1 MTSVEFA
8 CRDWWEKLKRGETP
22 IADVVLDQEA
32 ADVACGWFDRI
43 RVPDVEGQPELREAG
58 GQWMRDIVR
67 ALFGCVA
74 TDEAGRKVRLANETF
89 ILVPKKNAK
98 TTSSA
103 AIALTAMMMNPR
115 RRADMLIVAPT
126 QKIAE
131 VAFVQAAGMVEA
143 DPEYLA
149 KRLHVRAHIKTI
161 EDRVTRSRLMV
172 RTFGTDVLTGCKP
185 SLVLIDEVHV
195 LGGVPYAADVLR
207 QIRGGLM
214 PFAESLLVMI
224 STQSDHP
231 PAGVFKSELQYA
243 RGVRDGRITEAVRM
257 LPVIYEFP
265 EEVQTSRGQAWR
277 DPKLWHLVTPNL
289 GRSITLQ
296 RLIDGMA
303 RAEHDGAHEVVA
315 WATQHL
321 NVEVG
326 LALQSNRWRG
336 ADYWERAGDPAIT
349 LEAILARS
357 EVVAAGIDG
366 GGLDDLMAVAVIGRD
381 RETKDWLHW
390 AHAWAH
396 PEVLEQRPE
405 ISGLLRDYEKLGQ
418 LTICASPTEDVQG
431 VADVIERLWSSGLL
445 PAENGVGYDPFGIA
459 PLIDEIVGRGVPE
472 EVLVG
477 VRQGAALSPA
487 IWGLERKL
495 KDETFRHGAQ
505 DIMTWSV
512 GNAVAEQRGNAV
524 LITKQVAGKA
534 KIDLVVATLDAAM
547 ILARNPDPATGGS
560 YLEAARLVVL

>member
-1 MTSVEFA
+1 MALDLS
-8 CRDWWEKLKRGETP
+8 CPDWWEKLQRGETP
-22 IADVVLDQEA
+22 IADVVLDHEA
-32 ADVACGWFDRI
+32 AEVAVGWFDRI

-58 GQWMRDIVR
+58 GEWMRDIVR
-67 ALFGCVA
+67 ALFGSLT
-74 TDEAGRKVRLANETF
+74 TDEAGRKARLVGETF
-89 ILVPKKNAK
+89 VLVPKKNAK

-103 AIALTAMMMNPR
+103 AIALTFMMMNPR

-143 DPEYLA
+143 DPEYLS
-149 KRLHVRAHIKTI
+149 KRLHVRGHIKTI

-214 PFAESLLVMI
+214 PFPESLLVMI

-231 PAGVFKSELQYA
+231 PAGVFKTELQYA
-243 RGVRDGRITEAVRM
+243 RGVRDGRIAGGRL
-257 LPVIYEFP
+257 LPVLYEFP
-265 EEVQTSRGQAWR
+265 EAVQTGRNQPWR

-303 RAEHDGAHEVVA
+303 RAEHDGAHEVIA

-366 GGLDDLMAVAVIGRD
+366 GGLDDLMAVSVIGRD

-405 ISGLLRDYEKLGQ
+405 IAGLLRDFERLGQ
-418 LTICASPTEDVQG
+418 LTICGRPTEDVEG
-431 VADVIERLWSSGLL
+431 VADVIERLWQSGLL

-459 PLIDEIVGRGVPE
+459 ALIDEIVGRGVPE

-505 DIMTWSV
+505 EIMTWSI

-534 KIDLVVATLDAAM
+534 KIDLVVATFDAAM
-547 ILARNPDPATGGS
+547 ILARNPEASNGSS
-560 YLEAARLVVL
+560 YLEADRLVVL